1 MNYWVTAEYRA
12 GHFAICSYPHTH
24 THTHSRACWSVWEQ
38 RKKWWSC
45 VGYHAY
51 FNFDRDFY
59 CLFFPQKHT
68 LDWQPDVICSL
79 CVCVC
84 VCVCVPALH
93 RSKSWENPSSIPV
106 IPPSTTP
113 HRKKQGRNGNK
124 RKRREKSSPC
134 DIFCGWDLNP
144 LLLLLLNFSSH
155 SPSLVLLYA
164 LSLSC
169 ATLPCRSEATLLRVK
184 PGKHTTTTLLQ
195 TWDIMYG
202 DGLRL
207 LPGHKRCT
215 STLRHNSTALSCGT
229 MMRYYNE
236 TRKIKFIRVIINSS
250 VSHTG
255 AL

>member
-1 MNYWVTAEYRA
+1 M
-12 GHFAICSYPHTH
+12 S
-24 THTHSRACWSVWEQ
+24 SVAW
-38 RKKWWSC
+38 
-45 VGYHAY
+45 
-51 FNFDRDFY
+51 
-59 CLFFPQKHT
+59 
-68 LDWQPDVICSL
+68 
-79 CVCVC
+79 VCVC

-124 RKRREKSSPC
+124 RKRRGKARRVTYSVVEIWTPS
-134 DIFCGWDLNP
+134 
-144 LLLLLLNFSSH
+144 FSSSSSSWI
-155 SPSLVLLYA
+155 SPRILHP
-164 LSLSC
+164 LSSSTLFPSC
-169 ATLPCRSEATLLRVK
+169 ATLPCRSKATLLRVK
-184 PGKHTTTTLLQ
+184 PGKHTTTLLQ
-195 TWDIMYG
+195 TWDIMYV

-229 MMRYYNE
+229 MLRYYNE
-236 TRKIKFIRVIINSS
+236 ARKIKFIKVIINSS